1 MQLLEFFLQA
11 VRRFSSQFRLS
22 FKPGYNVIYGLNES
36 GKSTIYEG
44 LIASLDHGYF
54 LENRKSFL
62 ARAAGGAPSRVGLGF
77 KEGQDTFRLLKEF
90 SSGQAQLS
98 KRNLTTGKFEPYSRD
113 PSWISDFLSRELSF
127 PALEIYQSIYLKDL
141 TGLPSMESAS
151 AVKPADQDHSEVIEL
166 SEVSPAPGFGPPPA
180 EPPPRQGQSQEEIKQ
195 ELQKLMEELAWAEK
209 MEEMEFNLDGLEKKL
224 FELEAG
230 SEDIKEVE
238 RSLSEIGE
246 ELAKYEKFEELP
258 EDIDERLED
267 YMRMEKQKK
276 DILVS
281 YDKEIK
287 EAKYD
292 IDLLTLVPL
301 YKEKSLIYGAAAM
314 IVFFVG
320 GGILSSLGMV
330 PSFVPLGGLV
340 GVGLVAYSLWH
351 FFSRRDKVEKLR
363 AKVDKRDEDKKV
375 TEKKYDI
382 EGAVVHSLIQSSGA
396 ESAADLVW
404 KLERWRELKQRKEEF
419 SGKLVSLREEKD
431 YEKLKAEQEKLQGEI
446 QGVQGKLREM
456 GGLSMSTHEMRRE
469 IKRLEELLSS
479 DPGQASAPENS
490 FSSFSSPEPP
500 PAPVE
505 PTRPR
510 QASVVA
516 SSPRDP
522 LPDLISNCQRLLNTD
537 LTDLITSI
545 RDIFSR
551 HLKAFTSGNYQDAHF
566 GEGGDLVLI
575 GKEPGREFRF
585 AELSPATKDAVYFA
599 LDFAL
604 LERSLEIRPFPI
616 IFDAPFL
623 HFDETRLLAVAEAL
637 KNLGQINQVIH
648 LTSKSEFTKLADQSF
663 SLE

>member
-36 GKSTIYEG
+36 GKSTIYEA

-54 LENRKSFL
+54 LENRKSFP
-62 ARAAGGAPSRVGLGF
+62 ARAAGGTPSRVGLGF

-113 PSWISDFLSRELSF
+113 PSWISDFLSQELSF
-127 PALEIYQSIYLKDL
+127 PVWEIYQSIYLRDL
-141 TGLPSMESAS
+141 TGLPSTGGAS
-151 AVKPADQDHSEVIEL
+151 TVRSTEQDYAEAIEL
-166 SEVSPAPGFGPPPA
+166 NEVSPAPGFGLPPA
-180 EPPPRQGQSQEEIKQ
+180 EPPFRQGQSPEEIRQ

-230 SEDIKEVE
+230 SEDIRETE
-238 RSLSEIGE
+238 RSLSEIKE

-258 EDIDERLED
+258 EDIDARLED
-267 YMRMEKQKK
+267 YLRIEKQKK
-276 DILVS
+276 DILVR

-292 IDLLTLVPL
+292 IDILTLVPL
-301 YKEKSLIYGAAAM
+301 YKEKTLIYGAAAM

-320 GGILSSLGMV
+320 GGILSSLGKV

-375 TEKKYDI
+375 TEKKFDI

-404 KLERWRELKQRKEEF
+404 KLERWRELKHRKEELTG
-419 SGKLVSLREEKD
+419 SVKGLREEKD
-431 YEKLKAEQEKLQGEI
+431 YEKLKADQEKLQGEI

-479 DPGQASAPENS
+479 DPGQASAPEDS

-505 PTRPR
+505 PIGPR
-510 QASVVA
+510 QTSGVA
-516 SSPRDP
+516 SPRDP
-522 LPDLISNCQRLLNTD
+522 LPDLLSNCQRLLNTD

-545 RDIFSR
+545 REIFSR
-551 HLKAFTSGNYQDAHF
+551 HLQAFTSGNYQDAHF
-566 GEGGDLVLI
+566 GERGELVLI
-575 GKEPGREFRF
+575 GKEPGREVRF

-623 HFDETRLLAVAEAL
+623 HFDEPRLLAVAEAI

-648 LTSKSEFTKLADQSF
+648 LTSKSDFIKLADQSF